1 MLVRIH
7 ICFILIFT
15 ERWCWLGFTSVLL
28 FYFIFAA
35 TVIYFFLFCSTPAP
49 LMSPQSLVFSTSPS
63 PLLIFLC
70 PFPDPAPIISHP
82 FITLPCSLW
91 LALCLC
97 VIQSLHPLHHS
108 FPCHVL
114 RSLQHFFFPAWP
126 RLGDI
131 PDPDLSLLQSNKCTS
146 NSICSALSPA
156 AVSYAGCLEAFL

>member
-1 MLVRIH
+1 MVLVRIH
-7 ICFILIFT
+7 ICFII
-15 ERWCWLGFTSVLL
+15 L
-28 FYFIFAA
+28 FYFCS
-35 TVIYFFLFCSTPAP
+35 YCHLLFFILLNPRP

-114 RSLQHFFFPAWP
+114 RSLQHFFFLLGPGWGTFLTRTYLSSRATNARATASAQLYLQQQWVMPAVWKHSFK
-126 RLGDI
+126 LGI
-131 PDPDLSLLQSNKCTS
+131 PQI
-146 NSICSALSPA
+146 IC
-156 AVSYAGCLEAFL
+156 